1 MKAKDEL
8 GRRGEKLAAEYLTTS
23 GFRVVARNWRC
34 PVGEIDIVAYDGA
47 VLVIVEVKTRTT
59 AAFGHPFEA
68 ITPAK
73 LRRLHLLAAAW
84 VAERERGREHQRR
97 PSVRVDVIGILCPV
111 AGEPSIQHLR
121 AVV

>member
-8 GRRGEKLAAEYLTTS
+8 GHRGEDRAAAYLAES

-34 PVGEIDIVAYDGA
+34 PVGEIDIVAHDGP
-47 VLVIVEVKTRTT
+47 VLVVVEVKTRTSD
-59 AAFGHPFEA
+59 AYGHPFES

-84 VAERERGREHQRR
+84 VAEREPRR
-97 PSVRVDVIGILCPV
+97 PEVRVDVIGIVWPRY
-111 AGEPSIQHLR
+111 GEPSVQHLK
-121 AVV
+121 AVG

>member
-1 MKAKDEL
+1 MKPKDAL
-8 GRRGEKLAAEYLTTS
+8 GRWGEELASGYLTAS

-34 PVGEIDIVAYDGA
+34 PVGEIDIVAHEGA

-59 AAFGHPFEA
+59 DAYGHPFES

-84 VAERERGREHQRR
+84 VAERAQAGERHRD
-97 PSVRVDVIGILCPV
+97 VRVDVVGILCPP
-111 AGEPSIQHLR
+111 AGEPVISHLR

>member
-8 GRRGEKLAAEYLTTS
+8 GRRGEKLAADHLTAS
-23 GFRVVARNWRC
+23 GFRVVASNWRC

-59 AAFGHPFEA
+59 DAYGHPFEA

-84 VAERERGREHQRR
+84 MAAHASDGERHRD
-97 PSVRVDVIGILCPV
+97 VRVDVVGILCP
-111 AGEPSIQHLR
+111 ADGEPVISHLR